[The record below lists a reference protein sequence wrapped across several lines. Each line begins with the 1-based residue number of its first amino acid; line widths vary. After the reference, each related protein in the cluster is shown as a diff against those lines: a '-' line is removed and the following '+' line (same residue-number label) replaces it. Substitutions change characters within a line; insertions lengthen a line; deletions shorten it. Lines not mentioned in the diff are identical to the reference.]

1 MAIFRKL
8 DRLIASEIISLTF
21 VITASLSSV
30 LIMIKFP
37 RYANL
42 LFSAPDSGTTFFM
55 LLLFILPSVL
65 KLTLPISLLLASA
78 LVSAKMSADR
88 EIEAWM
94 ASGVSVLRLS
104 YMPIF
109 LGIIVMI
116 VSLWFALFF
125 EPYSNKSFNKF
136 QWLQSQNAV
145 EAMVQNSIRE
155 KSFVFDALPIPENAK
170 LTMYLQSVSS
180 DRSEFSNI
188 FIGLKSNHEKH
199 FSVIVAKSGTL
210 KKEKVNGLQDYI
222 FSLNDGYVYS
232 CNTNKVSLE
241 KFILQNKE
249 SLISSNL
256 ENSHSKLNLSA
267 YPSFTDWNVTQ
278 FSEMQI
284 SLLNSFKSKFKIDS
298 NSSNNINQ
306 LYPNEL
312 YNYID
317 RLQVDNSDWR
327 YKPEVIQKIVY
338 VFKQISI
345 PFCSI
350 FLALIGICLGI
361 QDSRKKQ
368 IGVYLGV
375 GIIIFILYSSV
386 SLSQQLATSL
396 IFPPTIAFIFAPL
409 ALILTSCILLRW
421 RLRHPPSV
429 SFITFI
435 KDDLLKIKIFS
446 RKG

>member
-210 KKEKVNGLQDYI
+210 KKEKVNGL
-222 FSLNDGYVYS
+222 
-232 CNTNKVSLE
+232 
-241 KFILQNKE
+241 
-249 SLISSNL
+249 SLI
-256 ENSHSKLNLSA
+256 H
-267 YPSFTDWNVTQ
+267 
-278 FSEMQI
+278 I
-284 SLLNSFKSKFKIDS
+284 
-298 NSSNNINQ
+298 
-306 LYPNEL
+306 
-312 YNYID
+312 
-317 RLQVDNSDWR
+317 
-327 YKPEVIQKIVY
+327 
-338 VFKQISI
+338 
-345 PFCSI
+345 
-350 FLALIGICLGI
+350 
-361 QDSRKKQ
+361 
-368 IGVYLGV
+368 
-375 GIIIFILYSSV
+375 
-386 SLSQQLATSL
+386 
-396 IFPPTIAFIFAPL
+396 
-409 ALILTSCILLRW
+409 
-421 RLRHPPSV
+421 
-429 SFITFI
+429 
-435 KDDLLKIKIFS
+435 
-446 RKG
+446 